1 MAPERCII
9 ASFLIGFC
17 VVMLGNPHA
26 APGRDHECI
35 FLSATAQNSAQNQ
48 RNNQR
53 KLSTASAGHHIK
65 ESWLL

>member
-26 APGRDHECI
+26 APGRDHERI
-35 FLSATAQNSAQNQ
+35 FFVSYRTKLRAKSAQQ
-48 RNNQR
+48 
-53 KLSTASAGHHIK
+53 SA
-65 ESWLL
+65 